1 MPELVSILI
10 PAYNAD
16 KWIADTIN
24 SALSQT
30 WAKKEIIIVDDGST
44 DDTLSVAK
52 TFESKIVKVIAQK
65 NTGACGARNKALSLA
80 QGSYIQW
87 LDADDLLHPEKIASQ
102 LREAEDGLTAR
113 VLLTCKWGM
122 FFYCTHRAS
131 MKPDSLWQNMSAV
144 EWIMTKLSDNVWMNP
159 AVWLVSRRLTDLA
172 GPWDERLSISGD
184 DDGEY
189 ICRVVAASEGV
200 KFVPEAMCYY
210 RIGTVGSLNWNMGKS
225 REKLKSLFLS
235 LNLSVDHLLSLE
247 NSEKTRR
254 AGVRILQTWLPLFY
268 PEHSEL
274 LDEMDKRARALGGSL
289 STPKISW
296 KYYPVEVIFGLK
308 TARNVMCSWNAF
320 KLSALKNWD
329 GLLYKAM
336 ERRRKGSD
344 TTLHKS

>member
-16 KWIADTIN
+16 KWIADTIT

-30 WAKKEIIIVDDGST
+30 WPKKEIIIVDDGSK

-102 LREAEDGLTAR
+102 LRDAGDGLAAR
-113 VLLTCKWGM
+113 VLLTCKWGT
-122 FFYCTHRAS
+122 FFYGTQRA
-131 MKPDSLWQNMSAV
+131 KIVPDSLWQNMSPV

-247 NSEKTRR
+247 NSERTRR

-268 PEHSEL
+268 PEQSEL
-274 LDEMDKRARALGGSL
+274 LDEMDKLARTLGGSL

-296 KYYPVEVIFGLK
+296 KYHPVEVIFGMK
-308 TARNVMCSWNAF
+308 TARSVMCRWNAV

-329 GLLYKAM
+329 GLLYNAM

-344 TTLHKS
+344 TTLRMS